1 MKKSIRASVMALTF
15 VCVATLLYSAFAPLS
30 EQYLIRQLQQRS
42 LILPVEPVQ
51 QKQVTSCGEAAI
63 TMAYNYKYS
72 ENPIQ
77 ELDVIAYAAQM
88 GYFTADRP
96 PFTSPARRYGENRR
110 ILYG

>member
-51 QKQVTSCGEAAI
+51 QKQVTSCSEAAI